1 MPWKENT
8 VVDQRVRFARAYLT
22 DAFEMSELCALYG
35 ISRPTGYLWVTRYE
49 EGGRAALV
57 DRSRAA
63 HHCPHRMSG
72 SKQTWF
78 IEARKR
84 YGWGARKLLK
94 IFRDHH
100 PRSTAPSRTAVS
112 DLFRRAGLSERRRRR
127 AQRGASG
134 GPRQSVNQP
143 NQLWT
148 VDFKGQFRTGDHY
161 WCYPLTLADQASR
174 YLLACRGQ
182 LNCSAYPA
190 QQRIDHAFRE
200 FGLPDRIHSDNGAP
214 FSSNAIAGL
223 SQMSVHWLKL
233 GIHIERS
240 RPGCPQDNGAHER
253 MHRTLKDCTTRPAAK
268 NLRAQQRRF
277 DRFVREYNELR
288 PHEALDDRTPAS
300 VYQASTRSYPHRT
313 PKPEYPEH
321 FEIRR
326 VSHNGYIGWH
336 AQRIFVS
343 LALAHEHIALEE
355 VDDGLWSLHF
365 YHQQLARFDAHNRKL
380 IPL

>member
-1 MPWKENT
+1 MPWKEST
-8 VVDQRVRFARAYLT
+8 AVDQRSRFARTYLT
-22 DAFEMSELCALYG
+22 GAYEMCELCALYG
-35 ISRPTGYLWVTRYE
+35 ISRPTGYKWIDRFE
-49 EGGRAALV
+49 HGGRAAMG
-57 DRSRAA
+57 DRSRTP
-63 HHCPHRMSG
+63 HSCPHKMSADL
-72 SKQTWF
+72 QTWF
-78 IEARKR
+78 INARKR
-84 YGWGARKLLK
+84 HRWGARKLLK
-94 IFRDHH
+94 LFRDQH
-100 PRSTAPSRTAVS
+100 PTSASPSRTAIS
-112 DLFRRAGLSERRRRR
+112 ELLKRAGLTQARRRRSAR
-127 AQRGASG
+127 PSAG
-134 GPRQSVNQP
+134 GPRTQVRSP
-143 NQLWT
+143 NELWT
-148 VDFKGQFRTGDHY
+148 IDFKGQFRTLDHQ
-161 WCYPLTLADQASR
+161 WCYPLTLLDHPSR
-174 YLLACRGQ
+174 YLIACRGQ
-182 LNCSAYPA
+182 LDCSAYPA
-190 QQRIDHAFRE
+190 QQRIDDAFRE

-300 VYQASTRSYPHRT
+300 VYQASARRYPPHI

-326 VSHNGYIGWH
+326 VSHNGYIGWR

-343 LALAHEHIALEE
+343 LSLAHEHVALEE

-365 YHQQLARFDAHNRKL
+365 YHQQLGRFDAHNRKL